1 MKFVLALVLTT
12 LSLDVLAFDPR
23 LIRIRGEVENTA
35 IRYFIDHAH
44 PETGLVRDKALNF
57 SETPDSNHVS
67 SLAATGFGLT
77 VIAHASTMGKVTPK
91 FARDYAY
98 KTLRFIRDYVPH
110 HKGWLVH
117 FADWKSGDR
126 VWQSEY
132 STIDTALLVAGAL
145 YAAEVL
151 KDPAVSEVADDIYER
166 MDFTSALTD
175 DGRKPNKKTISLS
188 YTPEKGWT
196 SHQWEIYAEQKIMLI
211 LGLGHPTKPLAR
223 DTWFAWKRILMGAS
237 MPLFIHQYSPAFFD
251 FRNFEDGFQ
260 NYFQAGLNATFIH
273 RNMNRS
279 GFWGYS
285 AGESPKGYAV
295 YSPVQ
300 FSTTLCIGC
309 ALGSAM
315 FAPEIVMKDVY
326 DWKNGSFGKKLW
338 GRYGLVDSIDLKV
351 NWFSPYVLG
360 ITKGPEYM
368 SVQNMEGRTSIWKDF
383 MKIKAVRKAISVI
396 YRR

>member
-1 MKFVLALVLTT
+1 MKWTMIFIFSTIAFQALG
-12 LSLDVLAFDPR
+12 FDPR
-23 LIRIRGEVENTA
+23 LIQIRADVEKTA
-35 IRYFIDHAH
+35 IKYFIDHAH
-44 PETGLVRDKALNF
+44 PESGLVRDKALNF
-57 SETPDSNHVS
+57 SATPDSNIIS

-77 VIAHASTMGKVTPK
+77 VIAHATTVGKIPVK

-117 FADWKSGDR
+117 FADWKTGDR
-126 VWQSEY
+126 AWGSEY
-132 STIDTALLVAGAL
+132 STIDTALFIAGAL

-151 KDPAVSEVADDIYER
+151 KDPAITDLANDIYER
-166 MDFTSALTD
+166 VDFHSALTD
-175 DGRKPNKKTISLS
+175 DGKKPGKKTISLS
-188 YTPEKGWT
+188 FTPEQGWT
-196 SHQWEIYAEQKIMLI
+196 TYQWEIYAEQKIMLI
-211 LGLGHPTKPLAR
+211 LGLGHPTKPLPR
-223 DTWFAWKRILMGAS
+223 ETWFAWKRNLMGVS

-251 FRNFEDGFQ
+251 FRNFDDGFQ
-260 NYFQAGLNATFIH
+260 NYFQAGLKATFVH

-295 YSPVQ
+295 YSPIQ

-309 ALGSAM
+309 AAGSAM
-315 FAPEIVMKDVY
+315 FAPEIVMMDIFN
-326 DWKNGSFGKKLW
+326 WKNGNYGRKLW
-338 GRYGLVDSIDLKV
+338 GQYGLVDSVDLKQ

-383 MKIKAVRKAISVI
+383 MKIKAVKKSISI
-396 YRR
+396 IRSR

>member
-1 MKFVLALVLTT
+1 MK
-12 LSLDVLAFDPR
+12 LSLVVILIVTAFNALGFDPR
-23 LIRIRGEVENTA
+23 LIEIRSDVEKTA
-35 IRYFIDHAH
+35 VRYFIDHAH
-44 PETGLVRDKALNF
+44 PESGLVRDKALNF
-57 SETPDSNHVS
+57 SETPENNIIS

-77 VIAHASTMGKVTPK
+77 VIAHASTVGRVTPK
-91 FARDYAY
+91 FARDYVY
-98 KTLRFIRDYVPH
+98 KTLRFVRDYVPH

-117 FADWKSGDR
+117 FADWKTGDR
-126 VWQSEY
+126 AWGSEF
-132 STIDTALLVAGAL
+132 STIDTALFVAGAL

-151 KDPAVSEVADDIYER
+151 KDPAISEVANDIYER
-166 MDFTSALTD
+166 MDFHSALTD
-175 DGRKPNKKTISLS
+175 DGKKPRKKTISLS
-188 YTPEKGWT
+188 FTPERGWT
-196 SHQWEIYAEQKIMLI
+196 THQWEIYAEQKIMLI

-223 DTWFAWKRILMGAS
+223 ETWFAWKRILMGVS

-251 FRNFEDGFQ
+251 FRNFDDGFE
-260 NYFQAGLNATFIH
+260 NYFQAGLKATFIH

-309 ALGSAM
+309 AAGSAM
-315 FAPEIVMKDVY
+315 FAPELVMMDVFN
-326 DWKNGSFGKKLW
+326 WKKGNHGRKLW
-338 GRYGLVDSIDLKV
+338 GRYGLVDSIDLKE

-383 MKIKAVRKAISVI
+383 MKIKAVKKAISVI
-396 YRR
+396 KNR

>member
-1 MKFVLALVLTT
+1 MKLTLIFVLFTVTFNALG
-12 LSLDVLAFDPR
+12 FDPR
-23 LIRIRGEVENTA
+23 LIEIRSDVEKTA

-44 PETGLVRDKALNF
+44 PDSGLVRDKALSF
-57 SETPDSNHVS
+57 SHTPENNVIS

-77 VIAHASTMGKVTPK
+77 VIAHASTVGKVTPK
-91 FARDYAY
+91 YAHDYVY
-98 KTLRFIRDYVPH
+98 KTLRFVRDYVPH

-117 FADWKSGDR
+117 FAHWKTGDR
-126 VWQSEY
+126 AWGSEF
-132 STIDTALLVAGAL
+132 STIDTALFVAGAL

-151 KDPAVSEVADDIYER
+151 KDPAITEVANDIYER
-166 MDFTSALTD
+166 MDFHSALTD
-175 DGRKPNKKTISLS
+175 DGKKPGKKTISLS
-188 YTPEKGWT
+188 FTPEKGWT
-196 SHQWEIYAEQKIMLI
+196 THQWEIYAEQKIMLI
-211 LGLGHPTKPLAR
+211 LGLGHPTKPLSR
-223 DTWFAWKRILMGAS
+223 ETWFAWKRILMGVS

-251 FRNFEDGFQ
+251 FRNFEDGHE
-260 NYFQAGLNATFIH
+260 NYFQAGLKATFIH

-309 ALGSAM
+309 AAGSAM
-315 FAPEIVMKDVY
+315 FAPEMVMMDIY
-326 DWKNGSFGKKLW
+326 NWKKGNYGSKLW
-338 GRYGLVDSIDLKV
+338 GRYGLVDSIDLKA

-383 MKIKAVRKAISVI
+383 MKIKAVKKAISVI
-396 YRR
+396 KNR